1 MLLISRKVVF
11 FLLLLFA
18 DLSVAQ
24 NIPVIVNLAKEQ
36 KWDELFTLIEDGFN
50 PNAVYGDGTTALHW
64 ASYHDNLD
72 ATSKLLQAGADVNAG
87 TDLGVTPL
95 WLAAENGSINMV
107 DSLVEAGA
115 DPTIQLLSGETIVMT
130 AAQAGN
136 GAVVRALLEAGGDP
150 NVAVTREQTALM
162 WAAGR
167 GHAEVISALIKSG
180 ADLNARSEIR
190 EHYVKSEKEQDSHPA
205 YKYWTELGGN
215 TALMFAARSGDLR
228 SVQLLVDAGAD
239 VNQLSAFGT
248 SPMIMAI
255 HGGNADALEYLIEN
269 GADIESNESG
279 HTALHAAVQR
289 GNLKAVNLLIKHG
302 ANLEAILE
310 KPTPVRRQSTDYNF
324 HDALIGATPLW
335 LAARF
340 SEPKIMEELIEAGA
354 NPMVVNHMS
363 YPAQRMLEHF
373 IRDEG
378 EINLLMAA
386 IGMGHWRLRVS
397 WGTPERRAGQL
408 QDRES
413 LTLDSVLVA
422 LAAGAEINAK
432 NAEGQTALAF
442 AKQRRLD
449 SVITVLEAAGATE

>member
-1 MLLISRKVVF
+1 MSLSSQKIFIVGLIFCASHVY
-11 FLLLLFA
+11 
-18 DLSVAQ
+18 AQ
-24 NIPVIVNLAKEQ
+24 NLPVVVSLAKEQ
-36 KWDELFTLIEDGFN
+36 KWNELVALLEDGLN

-64 ASYHDNLD
+64 ASYHDQTEAMANL
-72 ATSKLLQAGADVNAG
+72 LEAGADVNAT

-95 WLAAENGSINMV
+95 WLAAENGSIETV
-107 DSLVEAGA
+107 KALLAAGA
-115 DPTIQLLSGETIVMT
+115 DPGIQLLSGESTVMT
-130 AAQAGN
+130 ASQAGN
-136 GAVVRALLEAGGDP
+136 GAVVRALLEAGAEP
-150 NVAVTREQTALM
+150 NIAVTREQTALM

-167 GHAEVISALIKSG
+167 GHAGVVAALIDHG
-180 ADLNARSEIR
+180 ANLNARSEIR
-190 EHYVKSEKEQDSHPA
+190 EHYVKSEKEQDSHPD

-215 TALMFAARSGDLR
+215 TPLIFAARAGDLD
-228 SVQLLVDAGAD
+228 SVKLLVDAGAD

-248 SPMIMAI
+248 SPIIMAI
-255 HGGNADALEYLIEN
+255 HGGNAAALEYLLEN
-269 GADIESNESG
+269 GADIESNDSG

-289 GNLKAVNLLIKHG
+289 GNLDAVNILIEHG

-340 SEPKIMEELIEAGA
+340 SEPSIMEALLEAGA
-354 NPMVVNHMS
+354 EPMTVNHMS

-378 EINLLMAA
+378 EIDLLMAA
-386 IGMGHWRLRVS
+386 VGIGHPRLRVS

-413 LTLDSVLVA
+413 LVLDSVLVA
-422 LAAGAEINAK
+422 LAAGVKVTGK
-432 NAEGQTALAF
+432 NADGQTALAF
-442 AKQRRLD
+442 AKQRRYE
-449 SVITVLEAAGATE
+449 SVVNVLEAAGASE

>member
-1 MLLISRKVVF
+1 MFLNSRKIIIAA
-11 FLLLLFA
+11 LLFFA
-18 DLSVAQ
+18 SQVSAQ
-24 NIPVIVNLAKEQ
+24 NLPIVVSLAKEQ
-36 KWDELFTLIEDGFN
+36 KWEELSSLLADGLN
-50 PNAVYGDGTTALHW
+50 PNVVYGDGTTALHW
-64 ASYHDNLD
+64 ASYHNSSEAADNLL
-72 ATSKLLQAGADVNAG
+72 SSGADVNAT

-95 WLAAENGSINMV
+95 WLAAENGSIEMV
-107 DSLVEAGA
+107 EALIEAGA
-115 DPTIQLLSGETIVMT
+115 DPSIQLLSGETTVMA
-130 AAQAGN
+130 AAQTGN
-136 GAVVRALLEAGGDP
+136 GAVVRTLLEAGGDP

-162 WAAGR
+162 WASGR
-167 GHAEVISALIKSG
+167 GHSDVVAALIDHG

-190 EHYVKSEKEQDSHPA
+190 EHYVKSEKEQDSHPD

-215 TALMFAARSGDLR
+215 TPLIFAARSGDLR

-255 HGGNADALEYLIEN
+255 HGSNTEALEYLIEN
-269 GADIESNESG
+269 GADIESHESG

-289 GNLKAVNLLIKHG
+289 GNSDAVNVLIKHG

-340 SEPKIMEELIEAGA
+340 SEPKIMEALIEAGA
-354 NPMVVNHMS
+354 DPMVINHMS

-386 IGMGHWRLRVS
+386 VGMGHARLRVS
-397 WGTPERRAGQL
+397 WGTVERRAGQL

-413 LTLDSVLVA
+413 LILDSVLVA
-422 LAAGAEINAK
+422 LAAGAEVNTK
-432 NAEGQTALAF
+432 NAEGETALAF
-442 AKQRRLD
+442 AKQRRYE
-449 SVITVLEAAGATE
+449 SVASVLEASGATE